1 MIRTKTLLSILIA
14 PLFFLV
20 ACDTSSPSAELTG
33 EQTNIVKTA
42 SGEQIFQGIAFGEG
56 PVAAALPEIY
66 GNSSH
71 QDAIKLALEDDV
83 TSRAGE
89 RMNMSKEEV
98 REALMQA
105 KQVDPAELE
114 RISTSFMHQVTES
127 ISRANPTYF
136 SRFKEQIRSGSH
148 QKVQA
153 ALASMS
159 PVIYPAISDVAGVPI
174 DQLHRQEASSEKF
187 IVVFVVVAVAVTV
200 TAAVNVNA
208 AANVNVAVN
217 INEVSNVDPLEE
229 LQESASTKLK
239 SERIVDLLVQRF
251 ATS

>member
-1 MIRTKTLLSILIA
+1 MIRKKALFSILIA

-20 ACDTSSPSAELTG
+20 ACDSSSTSEGLTND
-33 EQTNIVKTA
+33 QADIAKTA
-42 SGEQIFQGIAFGEG
+42 SGQQLFQGIAFGEG

-66 GNSSH
+66 GTSSH
-71 QDAIKLALEDDV
+71 EDAIKLALEDDV
-83 TSRAGE
+83 ASRAGQH
-89 RMNMSKEEV
+89 MNMSKEEV

-114 RISTSFMHQVTES
+114 RISASFMHQVFKS
-127 ISRANPTYF
+127 ISRTNPDYF
-136 SRFKEQIRSGSH
+136 STFESQIRSGSH

-159 PVIYPAISDVAGVPI
+159 PVIYPAISDVTGLPI
-174 DQLHRQEASSEKF
+174 DQLQRQEASSEKLV
-187 IVVFVVVAVAVTV
+187 VVFLVVAVAVTV

-217 INEVSNVDPLEE
+217 VNEVSNVNPLEE
-229 LQESASTKLK
+229 VEASSTTKLK
-239 SERIVDLLVQRF
+239 NERVVDLLVQRF